1 LRELKLR
8 NLTVAL
14 EVKIARAWHNKSR
27 PMKLFKTEL
36 EESLRFTN
44 SYNRL
49 PTLLD
54 AYKRGWGRR
63 HPDTWFAVLSECWSS
78 CDNISRFQ
86 RELET
91 IFRRHRGLWVEMT
104 PSNERQSLDA
114 LPQVVTVFR
123 GCGTENKLGL
133 SWSLS
138 REIAA
143 GFPFLHRYKTP
154 NPLLITARIKRA
166 NIVGLMFEDRGED
179 EVIALVSPANVVSEE
194 ALICRP

>member
-1 LRELKLR
+1 LQGLA
-8 NLTVAL
+8 NQ
-14 EVKIARAWHNKSR
+14 SR

-36 EESLRFTN
+36 EESLRFAN

-63 HPDTWFAVLSECWSS
+63 HTCTWFAVLSECWSS
-78 CDNISRFQ
+78 CDNISCFQ
-86 RELET
+86 RELEI
-91 IFRRHRGLWVEMT
+91 IFRRNRNLWVEMT
-104 PSNERQSLDA
+104 PSNERGALDA
-114 LPQVVTVFR
+114 LPEVVTIYR

-138 REIAA
+138 REVAA
-143 GFPFLHRYKTP
+143 KFPFLHRYKTP

-166 NIVGLMFEDRGED
+166 KIVGLMLEDRGEE
-179 EVIALVSPANVVSEE
+179 EVIALVSPADVVSEE
-194 ALICRP
+194 ALICQP